1 MNQPIEIFCCAA
13 EADQSFLKRLRVQLD
28 QQQQQGIIKLWDESQ
43 ILAGANADEEI
54 RRHLTSA
61 RIFLLLISPDFLVND
76 YCYGRVMK
84 VALERYK
91 QGKATTIPVIVR
103 PSDWENIPVLRDIR
117 VLPKNGEPIS
127 NLPDQE
133 QEHAFWKV
141 GKEIKGTVEALG
153 EADKDVGPDPVS
165 DPVQKKGPLLL
176 NPLITILIPCLKLI
190 TRRWI
195 WAVIG
200 VIVLLS
206 GVLWGASSPTVPYI
220 EIPRGSYYY
229 FSTANNGDVYI
240 YPVNRSTFFVAR
252 RNDFSSPIDS
262 TKTDQTK
269 WLSFFARPDT
279 ISVEY
284 TLETIQ
290 GKDMSARLM

>member
-1 MNQPIEIFCCAA
+1 
-13 EADQSFLKRLRVQLD
+13 
-28 QQQQQGIIKLWDESQ
+28 
-43 ILAGANADEEI
+43 
-54 RRHLTSA
+54 
-61 RIFLLLISPDFLVND
+61 
-76 YCYGRVMK
+76 MK
-84 VALERYK
+84 VALEERYK
-91 QGKATTIPVIVR
+91 QGKASTISRVIVR
-103 PSDWENIPVLRDIR
+103 PSDWENIPVLRDIQ
-117 VLPKNGEPIS
+117 VLPKTGKPIS

-240 YPVNRSTFFVAR
+240 YPVNWSTFFVAR

-269 WLSFFARPDT
+269 WLLFFARPDM
-279 ISVEY
+279 ISVDD
-284 TLETIQ
+284 TIDTIQ
-290 GKDMSARLM
+290 GKQYVTQAHVIEQLTLYDQSQIVLATYTARDYNSNHDYYESWWWPTPVVLIGTGLVTACVALFVRPKRRKGA